1 MLICGSWCYNNYKIN
16 FLTSRLP
23 HYTHNRG
30 ARVIAGVDMDYGFV
44 KVAAA
49 VPELK
54 VAGCGFNTGKIIEMI
69 REAEAASV
77 QLMVF
82 PELSLTAYTCGD
94 LFQQHLLL
102 QEALAG
108 LSQAVESTRSLKILV
123 MVGLPLFVDNQL
135 FNCAAVLQN
144 GEILGIV
151 PKTYIPSYKEFYEER
166 WFASGNNARSTSVEL
181 FEKEIPFGT
190 DLLFEARGQYNVCFG
205 IEICEDLWAPIPPSS
220 YQAIAGAT
228 ILFNLS
234 ASNEII
240 GKYEYRRE
248 LVSQQS
254 GKCVAGY
261 VYTSSGVDEST
272 TDVVYGGHALI
283 AENGG
288 LLSESERFL
297 REGHMIVS
305 EIDVQRLL
313 NDRIK
318 NTSFMEGIPVRSYRK
333 IGFKLGAMQV
343 GLLTRHI
350 DPHPFV
356 PSDEAARDSRCKEI
370 FAIQT
375 AGLAKRMAHTGIKNA
390 VVGIS
395 GGLDSTLALIVTA
408 KTFDM
413 LGIPRENITAVTM
426 PGFGTTDT
434 TYENA
439 LQLIKSFKAE
449 LREINIKQAC
459 MQHFEDIGHD
469 PSIHDVTYENVQ
481 ARERTQILM
490 DIANKQSGLVI
501 GTGDLSELALGW
513 CTYNGDHMSMYS
525 VNCSIPKTLVRYLVR
540 WAADHVTEKST
551 AEVLQRILDTP
562 ITPELLPPDEKGE
575 IQQKTEDIIGP
586 YELHDFF
593 LYHTLRYGA
602 PPVKLLFL
610 AQKAFSRDYD
620 AETIKGWL
628 KVFYRR
634 FFSQQFKRSCLPDG
648 PKVGTI
654 SLSPRGDWRMPSDA
668 TAELWLKE
676 LQ

>member
-1 MLICGSWCYNNYKIN
+1 
-16 FLTSRLP
+16 
-23 HYTHNRG
+23 
-30 ARVIAGVDMDYGFV
+30 MDYGFV

-54 VAGCGFNTGKIIEMI
+54 VAGCAFNTGKIIETI
-69 REAEAASV
+69 NEASEAAV
-77 QLMVF
+77 QLVVF
-82 PELSLTAYTCGD
+82 PELSLTAYSCGD
-94 LFQQHLLL
+94 LFHQQLLL
-102 QEALAG
+102 REALNQLKQLA
-108 LSQAVESTRSLKILV
+108 ESTRTLDIVIL
-123 MVGLPLFVDNQL
+123 VGLPVLLDNQQ
-135 FNCAAVLQN
+135 FNCAAVLQK

-151 PKTYIPSYKEFYEER
+151 PKTYIPGYKEFYEER
-166 WFASGNNARSTSVEL
+166 WFTSGSNAISDTIDL
-181 FEKEIPFGT
+181 FGKQVPFGT
-190 DLLFEARGQYNVCFG
+190 DLLFAAAGECNVCFG
-205 IEICEDLWAPIPPSS
+205 VEICEDLWTPIPPSS
-220 YQAIAGAT
+220 YQALAGAV

-254 GKCVAGY
+254 GKCIAGY
-261 VYTSSGVDEST
+261 VYTSAGVHEST

-288 LLSESERFL
+288 VLCESERFH
-297 REGHMIVS
+297 RTGSMIIS
-305 EIDVQRLL
+305 EIDVHKLQ
-313 NDRIK
+313 NDRVK
-318 NTSFMEGIPVRSYRK
+318 NTSFMEGTPGHSFRK
-333 IGFKLGAMQV
+333 ISFHLGGSEHTDAALNTDSLIRDSAQTRNSASV
-343 GLLTRHI
+343 KDAAPARLTRYI

-356 PSDEAARDSRCKEI
+356 PSDEAARDIRCGEI

-375 AGLAKRMAHTGIKNA
+375 AGLAKRLAHTGMETA

-395 GGLDSTLALIVTA
+395 GGLDSTLALLVMA

-413 LGIPRENITAVTM
+413 LNIPRNKIIAVTM

-434 TYENA
+434 TYRNA
-439 LQLIKSFKAE
+439 LELIRTIGAE
-449 LREINIKQAC
+449 LREIDIKQAC
-459 MQHFEDIGHD
+459 MQHFSDIGHD
-469 PSIHDVTYENVQ
+469 PANHDVTYENVQ

-525 VNCSIPKTLVRYLVR
+525 VNCSIPKTLVKYLVR
-540 WAADHVTEKST
+540 WAADNVTEQAA
-551 AEVLQRILDTP
+551 AEVLLRILDTP
-562 ITPELLPPDEKGE
+562 ITPELLPPDENGR
-575 IQQKTEDIIGP
+575 IQQKTEDIVGP

-602 PPVKLLFL
+602 PPLKVLFL
-610 AQKAFSRDYD
+610 ARQAFGAGYGAD
-620 AETIKGWL
+620 EIKSWL

-668 TAELWLKE
+668 SAELWLKE
-676 LQ
+676 LEG

>member
-1 MLICGSWCYNNYKIN
+1 
-16 FLTSRLP
+16 
-23 HYTHNRG
+23 
-30 ARVIAGVDMDYGFV
+30 MDYGFV

-54 VAGCGFNTGKIIEMI
+54 VAGCGFNTGKIIEMLK
-69 REAEAASV
+69 EAEDAGV
-77 QLMVF
+77 QMVVF

-94 LFQQHLLL
+94 LFQQQLLL
-102 QEALAG
+102 QEALSG
-108 LSQAVESTRSLKILV
+108 LSKLVESTKPLNILAI
-123 MVGLPLFVDNQL
+123 VGLPILVDNQL

-144 GEILGIV
+144 GQILGIV
-151 PKTYIPSYKEFYEER
+151 PKTYIPGYKEFYEER
-166 WFASGNNARSTSVEL
+166 WFASGNHARSTAIEL
-181 FEKEIPFGT
+181 FEKEIPFGN
-190 DLLFEARGQYNVCFG
+190 DLLFEVQGQFNVCFG

-248 LVSQQS
+248 LVGQQS
-254 GKCVAGY
+254 GKCIAGY
-261 VYTSSGVDEST
+261 IYTSSGVDEST

-288 LLSESERFL
+288 LLNESERFL
-297 REGHMIVS
+297 RKGHMVIS
-305 EIDVQRLL
+305 EIDVYKLQ

-318 NTSFMEGIPVRSYRK
+318 DTSFMEDFPTRSYRK
-333 IGFKLGAMQV
+333 IRFELGAMQAEP
-343 GLLTRHI
+343 LTRNI
-350 DPHPFV
+350 APHPFV
-356 PSDEAARDSRCKEI
+356 PSDEMVRDVRCKEI

-375 AGLAKRMAHTGIKNA
+375 AGLARRMAHTGMKSA
-390 VVGIS
+390 VVGVS

-413 LGIPRENITAVTM
+413 LGIPRGNIIAVTM

-439 LQLIKSFKAE
+439 LQLIKSIKAK
-449 LREINIKQAC
+449 LSEINIKQAC
-459 MQHFEDIGHD
+459 MQHFKDIGHD

-490 DIANKQSGLVI
+490 DIANKQGGLVI

-525 VNCSIPKTLVRYLVR
+525 VNCSIPKTLIKYLVR
-540 WAADHVTEKST
+540 WVADNLKDDAA
-551 AEVLQRILDTP
+551 AEVLLRILDTP
-562 ITPELLPPDEKGE
+562 ITPELLPPDEMGE
-575 IQQKTEDIIGP
+575 IQQKTEDVIGP

-602 PPVKLLFL
+602 PPAKVLFL
-610 AQKAFSRDYD
+610 AGQAFKGSYD
-620 AETIKGWL
+620 DNVIKGWL
-628 KVFYRR
+628 KVFYKR

-668 TAELWLKE
+668 SAELWLKE
-676 LQ
+676 LD